1 MGWNPPGPLPS
12 THTAVAT
19 SSESMLILLPM
30 AESVCFPSGRSTLWT
45 SGMGPPLQA
54 PATRDFPRC

>member
-30 AESVCFPSGRSTLWT
+30 AESVCFPSGRSTLWLEWGL
-45 SGMGPPLQA
+45 SRHA
-54 PATRDFPRC
+54 